1 MRTIDHHDIIQRY
14 GSMLAGAAGECRDR
28 PEVRAELDADPR
40 AFFVAR
46 GVDVPEGME
55 VRVADDTAD
64 TVHLVMPPNPN
75 NAIADDAL
83 TGIAGGSATI
93 AVWPASS
100 VVSTVS
106 SMQQGP
112 DA

>member
-46 GVDVPEGME
+46 GVDVPDGME

-75 NAIADDAL
+75 NAISDEAL
-83 TGIAGGSATI
+83 TSIAGGTGSVDASSLATI
-93 AVWPASS
+93 ISTASS
-100 VVSTVS
+100 
-106 SMQQGP
+106 MRP
-112 DA
+112 R